1 MAMAAGR
8 ILRTA
13 SAIVSKPS
21 TGSHVLRIDGY
32 SHLIGVARHGE
43 YVDSCEFDAGGH
55 TWRLLLYPNGS
66 NQKYSSHIGVFLQLA
81 SYPGVSGH
89 VHARPW
95 FSLLDRARR
104 PAPSRDAGVHSF
116 RHGHCQPA
124 ARTEK
129 RNTVASPKKLREER
143 NKQRK
148 QSKEQSFFKALE
160 KENLCC
166 NVAFRRS
173 FSYVWTRRER
183 SMSLPKK
190 S

>member
-1 MAMAAGR
+1 MAAGR

-43 YVDSCEFDAGGH
+43 YVD
-55 TWRLLLYPNGS
+55 
-66 NQKYSSHIGVFLQLA
+66 SSHIGVFLQLA

-116 RHGHCQPA
+116 RHGHYWGIKDFITRQEQEGSEYLRGDCFSIQCDLA
-124 ARTEK
+124 VT
-129 RNTVASPKKLREER
+129 TV
-143 NKQRK
+143 RK
-148 QSKEQSFFKALE
+148 
-160 KENLCC
+160 CHDH
-166 NVAFRRS
+166 
-173 FSYVWTRRER
+173 
-183 SMSLPKK
+183 PG
-190 S
+190 